1 MKKIPQR
8 MCIACRQM
16 KDKTELVRC
25 RVTPDG
31 RMETDPTGKKSGRGA
46 YICTSPECIVKARKH
61 DLLAKALGVPS
72 GNIYDLLENNG
83 KD

>member
-25 RVTPDG
+25 YVSQDG
-31 RMETDPTGKKSGRGA
+31 SLEVDTTGKKGGRGA
-46 YICTSPECIVKARKH
+46 YICMSQECLKKAKKSN
-61 DLLAKALGVPS
+61 LFGKALGVTVPS
-72 GNIYDLLENNG
+72 EFYDELAKRE
-83 KD
+83 

>member
-31 RMETDPTGKKSGRGA
+31 RMETDSTGKKSGRGA
-46 YICTSPECIVKARKH
+46 YICTSPECIAKARKH